1 MYSWQWHTTKNQNIY
16 SFTFAVQP
24 NKKRCKILLMYERLQ
39 MRQKMHVYKFGK
51 PWQMSSA
58 NPISVSKWKIFH
70 LRHLWYKQTNNV
82 FFWIFCRFDTR
93 YGRTKYALTSL
104 SCFYEMKSINKIV
117 TTSINPEF
125 ESNVENVK
133 IKLRK
138 CMSKDTMSQMEQ
150 RDCYRRYHVEIDNL
164 YIEYVTK

>member
-1 MYSWQWHTTKNQNIY
+1 
-16 SFTFAVQP
+16 
-24 NKKRCKILLMYERLQ
+24 MYERLQ

-51 PWQMSSA
+51 PWKMSSA

-82 FFWIFCRFDTR
+82 FFWIFCRLGTT

-104 SCFYEMKSINKIV
+104 SCFYDMKSINKIV
-117 TTSINPEF
+117 TTSIKPEF

-133 IKLRK
+133 NELRK
-138 CMSKDTMSQMEQ
+138 CITSKIILSEKEQ
-150 RDCYRRYHVEIDNL
+150 HDCYEKYRTNIDNL
-164 YIEYVTK
+164 NTKYVPKKLKHFA